1 MGTEVAVSFSDK
13 LGVALAEK
21 ADAFPAEFNK
31 ARFVT
36 NAVALLNENEQLATF
51 AKQHGTTQIIN
62 GLVRGA
68 VDGLDFAHK
77 EAYLVPFGNQLNF
90 MTSYKGARKMAKK
103 YSLRP
108 VKDIFANVVREGD
121 EFTCG
126 VKDGEPTLNFNPD
139 PFSNKPV
146 VGAFAEVIYQ
156 DGSIQ
161 YEVMNMDDLMACKKQ
176 ARSQNSPAWKNF
188 PNEMYKKSV
197 LHRLCKNIEIDP
209 EISLDFINDMNSG
222 TEIETNQEQIV
233 ENEIN
238 ENQGSEE
245 FIEEDVI
252 DTEVVT
258 EQPAVEELAADAPF
272 N

>member
-1 MGTEVAVSFSDK
+1 MGTALTFSDK
-13 LGVALAEK
+13 LSETLTEK
-21 ADAFPAEFNK
+21 ASALPADFNQ

-36 NAVALLNENEQLATF
+36 NAVALLNENENLAKF
-51 AKQHGTTQIIN
+51 AKQNGTSQIVA

-90 MTSYKGARKMAKK
+90 MPSYKGARKMAKK
-103 YSLRP
+103 YALRP
-108 VKDIFANVVREGD
+108 VKDIYADIVREGD
-121 EFTCG
+121 NFECG
-126 VKDGEPTLNFNPD
+126 VKDGKPYLNFTPN
-139 PFSNKPV
+139 PFSSKPV
-146 VGAFAEVIYQ
+146 IGAFAVVIYE
-156 DGSIQ
+156 DESIQ
-161 YEVMNMDDLMACKKQ
+161 YEIMNMDDLEACKN
-176 ARSQNSPAWKNF
+176 ASRSSNSPAWKKF
-188 PNEMYKKSV
+188 TNEMYKKSV

-209 EISLDFINDMNSG
+209 DINKEILDDMDAG
-222 TEIETNQEQIV
+222 LEIETDQEQIV

-252 DTEVVT
+252 DTEVVA